1 VAALILS
8 ATAYADGWRGW
19 FTCDAR
25 FERFAAA
32 VAEGG
37 DGIGLTE
44 AIFSSVEPELGVGLC
59 RGVLGKVL
67 CLCSV
72 TINSGDN

>member
-8 ATAYADGWRGW
+8 ATGYADGWRGW

-25 FERFAAA
+25 FDGFAAA

-44 AIFSSVEPELGVGLC
+44 AIISSVEPELGVGFVSRC
-59 RGVLGKVL
+59 AG
-67 CLCSV
+67 
-72 TINSGDN
+72 

>member
-1 VAALILS
+1 MAALILS
-8 ATAYADGWRGW
+8 ATGYADGWRGW

-25 FERFAAA
+25 FEGFAAA

-44 AIFSSVEPELGVGLC
+44 AIIFERGAGAGSGVC
-59 RGVLGKVL
+59 VAVRW
-67 CLCSV
+67 V
-72 TINSGDN
+72 TCCGCGR